1 MLMVKMT
8 EDWRRALDNR
18 QVVGVLFIDLK
29 KAFDSVS
36 HPILLNKLHGLGIS
50 GDIWSWIMDYL
61 SNRTQITVVN
71 GCHSKQMKV
80 KFGVPQGSVLGPILF
95 SIFCNDLPEIF
106 CEDDDTELEMYA
118 NDTTLYVIGPTV
130 DIVTFRL
137 NEVLGKFYNWC
148 TFNSLTPHP
157 GKTEYM
163 LIGKKKFI
171 GPLRGIM
178 LGDYCIK
185 RVHSKRCLGME
196 VDDGSKMG

>member
-71 GCHSKQMKV
+71 GCHSKQMEV
-80 KFGVPQGSVLGPILF
+80 KFGVPQGSRYLAPFYSPYSVMTCLKF
-95 SIFCNDLPEIF
+95 SARIKIQ
-106 CEDDDTELEMYA
+106 
-118 NDTTLYVIGPTV
+118 
-130 DIVTFRL
+130 
-137 NEVLGKFYNWC
+137 NWKC
-148 TFNSLTPHP
+148 MQTIQP
-157 GKTEYM
+157 YM
-163 LIGKKKFI
+163 LSDQ
-171 GPLRGIM
+171 L
-178 LGDYCIK
+178 
-185 RVHSKRCLGME
+185 
-196 VDDGSKMG
+196 